1 MQREPPVPRDLDAF
15 QGRVR
20 EVYRDHYRPMEWRA
34 DPAPYKVFISE
45 IMLQQTQ
52 VPRVMRLFPLFL
64 ARFPGF
70 GELANASFAD
80 ILQAWTG
87 LGYNRRARYLQEA
100 ACLVRDRHGGVL
112 PREVETLRTLPGV
125 GAATAGSIAA
135 FAYNVPAIFIE
146 TNIRRVFIHHFFPDR
161 REVHDREILPLV
173 EQSLDRENPRE
184 WYWALMDYGALLAR
198 SGDNPNRRS
207 RSYVRQ
213 NSFRGSNRQLRGM
226 VLRHL
231 VDHGSIAAED
241 IPAYGAAEGFP
252 PVRVEAVLKRLED
265 EGFLQRTETGAIVL
279 RR

>member
-1 MQREPPVPRDLDAF
+1 
-15 QGRVR
+15 
-20 EVYRDHYRPMEWRA
+20 MEWRA

-213 NSFRGSNRQLRGM
+213 NSFRGSDRQLRGM